1 MNDNKKEIAETSDE
15 EDIEGNSKSCFFVTQ
30 SKKVTNNSLLYTDI
44 IDVVS

>member
-1 MNDNKKEIAETSDE
+1 MKFEAM
-15 EDIEGNSKSCFFVTQ
+15 FFVTQ